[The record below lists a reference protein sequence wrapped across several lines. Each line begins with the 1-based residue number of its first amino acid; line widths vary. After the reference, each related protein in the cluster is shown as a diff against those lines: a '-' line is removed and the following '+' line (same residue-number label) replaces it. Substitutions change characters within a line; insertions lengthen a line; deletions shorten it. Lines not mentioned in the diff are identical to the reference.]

1 MLQELRI
8 RNLALIDQLNLSWPA
23 SEPGLTVLTG
33 ETGAGKSIILQALNL
48 LTGGRGAGAWV
59 REGCDQASIEAVF
72 AVAADNPVLPRL
84 QEEHGLEA
92 DASGLCIVRRSLSK
106 EGRSRLFVND
116 QSMTA
121 KFAAELSS
129 HLVNIA
135 GQHDQQQLLQAKSHL
150 DFLDSY
156 GELAGLRT
164 RYAASYAAFREARA
178 ALQTL
183 KEREAGK
190 EREREFLRLQVEEI
204 QKIQPEPGEDEA
216 LIRER
221 DRLKSSEALLEH
233 MNGAERQLG
242 EAENLLVT
250 VKKQLEQAA
259 ALDADLTP
267 LAERVSAAGFE
278 VEDLAAAVDKYLN
291 QLPTDT
297 SRLESIAARL
307 GDLKQLQRKFGPTL
321 DEVLAFAEKATR
333 ELDILDN
340 MDAEIHRAEK
350 AEARLQAQ
358 AEADAAVLSQ
368 ARQEAAVRLSARMEA
383 ELDSLNFV
391 QAVFQV
397 ARREAAQ
404 LGPTGRDEVEFLFSA
419 NPGEPVK
426 PLARIVSGGELSRML
441 LAMKCLLARRDA
453 VDTVIF
459 DEIDTG
465 IGGQTAE
472 AVAEKIGE
480 LAGHHQ
486 VLCITH
492 LPQIAARADLHFRV
506 EKAVSGGRTTT
517 GITQLD
523 EEERQAELARMLDG
537 EQASAETHAYV
548 RELLARK
555 AARSS
560 KP

>member
-84 QEEHGLEA
+84 LEEHGLEA

-321 DEVLAFAEKATR
+321 DEVLVFAEKATQ

-560 KP
+560 RA

>member
-23 SEPGLTVLTG
+23 PEPGLTVLTG

-72 AVAADNPVLPRL
+72 SVTADNQILPRL
-84 QEEHGLEA
+84 LAEHGLEA
-92 DASGLCIVRRSLSK
+92 DSSGLCIVRRHLSK
-106 EGRSRLFVND
+106 EGRSRLFVNE

-129 HLVNIA
+129 HLFNIA

-156 GELAGLRT
+156 AELSDLRT
-164 RYAASYAAFREARA
+164 RYAASYTAFREAKA
-178 ALQTL
+178 ALQAL
-183 KEREAGK
+183 KDREAGK

-259 ALDADLTP
+259 ALDAGLTP

-278 VEDLAAAVDKYLN
+278 VEDLAASVDKYLN

-321 DEVLAFAEKATR
+321 DEVLAFAEKASR

-340 MDAEIHRAEK
+340 MDEEIRRADK
-350 AEARLQAQ
+350 AVTRLQAQ
-358 AEADAAVLSQ
+358 AEADALALSQ
-368 ARQEAAVRLSARMEA
+368 ARQEAALRLASRMEE

-397 ARREAAQ
+397 AQRRAAQ
-404 LGPTGRDEVEFLFSA
+404 LGPTGQDEVEFLFSA

-441 LAMKCLLARRDA
+441 LAMKCLLAQRDA
-453 VDTVIF
+453 VETVIF

-506 EKAVSGGRTTT
+506 EKAVAGGRTTT

-523 EEERQAELARMLDG
+523 EGARQDELARMLDG

-555 AARSS
+555 AGRSS

>member
-84 QEEHGLEA
+84 LEEHGLEA

-156 GELAGLRT
+156 GELSGLRT

-397 ARREAAQ
+397 ARHEAAQ

-560 KP
+560 RA

>member
-84 QEEHGLEA
+84 LEEHGLEA

-135 GQHDQQQLLQAKSHL
+135 GQHDQHQLLQAKSHL